1 MPGLEDQAEVFCTTA
16 SPTLLHLTFQI
27 APNRRG
33 QEAMAVR
40 EKPWAEKPWE
50 LCHQN
55 WVLFL
60 CPQKHR
66 PALVGSLWQTE
77 QAFDFFPLLARGLAG

>member
-40 EKPWAEKPWE
+40 EKPWGRKTLGVVSPE
-50 LCHQN
+50 LG
-55 WVLFL
+55 
-60 CPQKHR
+60 
-66 PALVGSLWQTE
+66 LVFVSPEAQTS
-77 QAFDFFPLLARGLAG
+77 PCGLSMAD